1 MKSDARVRYTKLKI
15 KDTFFQLL
23 EKKDYLLITI
33 TELCE
38 KAEINRTTFY
48 KHYLDIH
55 DLLEKLEEEIIE
67 QSQGQ
72 WKLLSPSSSIEGM
85 ETILTNLQNSKHN
98 IVNYIFKADPS
109 FANKIT
115 EIYCQSIKTNY
126 PCVTNCNNQ
135 EQNMINRILI
145 YGYGSIIREWLMS
158 QREDKLTAHEL
169 AEFLYNMTE
178 KITH

>member
-1 MKSDARVRYTKLKI
+1 MKSDARVRYTKMKI
-15 KDTFFQLL
+15 KETFFQLL
-23 EKKDYLLITI
+23 EKKDYSLITV

-55 DLLEKLEEEIIE
+55 DLLKKLEEEIIE

-72 WKLLSPSSSIEGM
+72 WKLLFPSNSIEGM
-85 ETILTNLQNSKHN
+85 ETILINLQKSKHD
-98 IVNYIFKADPS
+98 IVNYIFKADPF

-115 EIYCQSIKTNY
+115 EIYCQKVKTDY
-126 PCVTNCNNQ
+126 PCVSNCNRQ
-135 EQNMINRILI
+135 EQKMINRILI

-158 QREDKLTAHEL
+158 EKDNRLTAHEL
-169 AEFLYNMTE
+169 AEFLYNMTD
-178 KITH
+178 KITQ